1 MKLYK
6 IWNCTKTSETV
17 EAYPQVPSP
26 SKMLSPSQSPLSLLV
41 WKSESIRRHF
51 SIYNMKLKRFEAEI
65 INKLTSNSF
74 STRSPLGP
82 KRGWGAGTACWVNAK
97 THPNILKYSWCPKI
111 FLNFSKLLY
120 PIGRCLCQTYPDIEK
135 SSYFSK
141 FIFWYVNVKT
151 CPDVLKY
158 FWCSKLGIWSERQEK
173 PR

>member
-51 SIYNMKLKRFEAEI
+51 SIYNMKLRRFEAEI
-65 INKLTSNSF
+65 IHRNMKGDVIKRGSKFKLTSNSF

-111 FLNFSKLLY
+111 FPVF
-120 PIGRCLCQTYPDIEK
+120 
-135 SSYFSK
+135 
-141 FIFWYVNVKT
+141 
-151 CPDVLKY
+151 
-158 FWCSKLGIWSERQEK
+158 
-173 PR
+173 